1 VTPGLA
7 PAGAVRYLPP
17 MGSLRFRLFGFPVEV
32 QLGFWLL
39 ALIIGVR
46 PNRPAIEAVVWLV
59 VIFVSILIHEL
70 GHAFVARRYGQQ
82 PSIVLH
88 MLGGVTSW
96 RSNDQLS
103 RGRRILVTL
112 AGPGAG
118 FVLGFVAYAALLGGT
133 QLAGGAKDAQP
144 VWLDALGLLAFANV
158 FWSVINLLP
167 VLPFDGGQVLATA
180 LGPERRKLSATL
192 SMVFGL
198 ITAFVLYRLGS
209 WLGALLFAMGG
220 VSNFLSAWQAP
231 GGRTRVPPE
240 AAREILAQAERMLEA
255 GDHERASALAAVAAE
270 AATTPEERKKAFE
283 TMVWARLLAGD
294 VAGARNLAR
303 AAREAID
310 PYVLAAVSEANGD
323 ASRALGLVETA
334 REAGDRRVEVAAM
347 AVRLMLQAG
356 RAHDASEIAIEI
368 ADSIP
373 DDDLEK
379 LSTALADTGEV
390 AAAARL
396 RDVLGER
403 RATT

>member
-1 VTPGLA
+1 
-7 PAGAVRYLPP
+7 

-46 PNRPAIEAVVWLV
+46 PNRPAVEAVVWLL

-96 RSNDQLS
+96 RSNDQLG

-118 FVLGFVAYAALLGGT
+118 FVLGFVAYSVLLGAT
-133 QLAGGAKDAQP
+133 HFLGGPQEPQP
-144 VWLDALGLLAFANV
+144 VWLDAVALLAFANV

-198 ITAFVLYRLGS
+198 VTALVLYRLGS

-220 VSNFLSAWQAP
+220 VSNFLSAMQAP
-231 GGRTRVPPE
+231 ASRARVPPE
-240 AAREILAQAERMLEA
+240 AAREILVQAERMLEA

-270 AATTPEERKKAFE
+270 AATDPAERKKAFE
-283 TMVWARLLAGD
+283 TILWARLLAGD
-294 VAGARNLAR
+294 VAGARNMAR
-303 AAREAID
+303 AARDEID
-310 PYVLAAVSEANGD
+310 PYVLAAVSEADGD
-323 ASRALGLVETA
+323 AARALSLVESA
-334 REAGDRRVEVAAM
+334 RAAGDRRVQVAAM
-347 AVRLMLQAG
+347 AVRLLLGAG
-356 RAHDASEIAIEI
+356 RAPEASEIALEI

-379 LSTALADTGEV
+379 LSATLAETGEV

-403 RATT
+403 RANA